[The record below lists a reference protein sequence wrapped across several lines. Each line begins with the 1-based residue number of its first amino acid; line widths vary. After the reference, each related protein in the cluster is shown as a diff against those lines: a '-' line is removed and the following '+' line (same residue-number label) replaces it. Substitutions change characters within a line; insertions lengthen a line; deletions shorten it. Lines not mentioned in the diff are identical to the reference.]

1 MTDSF
6 NDLVNRRPNQN
17 IGHFSQKTGFDY
29 LLQREEDERE
39 KQIKQMKLGSYYK
52 ERLKLIYLIQIKTNE
67 FLENFFRKSADFA
80 IA

>member
-39 KQIKQMKLGSYYK
+39 KQIKQM
-52 ERLKLIYLIQIKTNE
+52 LKLISDKDPD
-67 FLENFFRKSADFA
+67 RKQSHEL
-80 IA
+80 

>member
-39 KQIKQMKLGSYYK
+39 KQIKQM
-52 ERLKLIYLIQIKTNE
+52 LKLISDKDPD
-67 FLENFFRKSADFA
+67 RKQSHKL
-80 IA
+80 